1 MPLPGPSQ
9 RVVPGSPRQHR
20 SAVSPDNRVDLNHA
34 SLQQLMEIP
43 GMKPTWAHRII
54 RFKPYRTKQSLI
66 DEGIVSLGVY
76 HRIRDYIIVHQDKD

>member
-1 MPLPGPSQ
+1 
-9 RVVPGSPRQHR
+9 
-20 SAVSPDNRVDLNHA
+20 
-34 SLQQLMEIP
+34 
-43 GMKPTWAHRII
+43 MKPTWAHRII